1 MYKLEDKEYQFKRV
15 SVQDALRLKSAITM
29 MSKENATSQQLSEA
43 DEVITE
49 ICVKHLEV
57 KIDGKMFESV
67 ENLEFLETVFVNPF
81 AIVEIVANFQEM
93 ISGFIQSLPKF
104 QSVGKTAKRK

>member
-1 MYKLEDKEYQFKRV
+1 
-15 SVQDALRLKSAITM
+15 
-29 MSKENATSQQLSEA
+29 
-43 DEVITE
+43 
-49 ICVKHLEV
+49 
-57 KIDGKMFESV
+57 MFESV

-104 QSVGKTAKRK
+104 QVGRQNSKKKINLINQPFDNISCWFGWISSWNLERYYEYGYRRCYKYFYNPLYK